1 MCQVDLAGQLEL
13 EQIGDMGASGLI
25 TIGLPWLDS
34 WRWSRNGPE
43 GPSVHHTGV
52 ALVEE
57 LELV

>member
-1 MCQVDLAGQLEL
+1 VPSGFGRPTRAGVDRGH
-13 EQIGDMGASGLI
+13 GDSGLI